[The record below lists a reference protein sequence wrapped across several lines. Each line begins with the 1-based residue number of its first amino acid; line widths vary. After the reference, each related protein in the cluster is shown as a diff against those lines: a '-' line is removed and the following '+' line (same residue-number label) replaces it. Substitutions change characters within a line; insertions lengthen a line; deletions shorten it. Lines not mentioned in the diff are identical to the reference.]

1 MEYSFFFFIFWKHM
15 FPKSLS
21 HGILFCFFFFLTF
34 LITNTQGVNGIGVNI
49 QVGMLVIRGPDWRYG
64 RQDGGDLNGKGLG
77 KKQLFGKVV
86 ELRPWITKFNGTDGT
101 TTGDPITVP
110 GSVRIQ
116 WLETKQVNV
125 YRYGAG
131 ECFVL
136 KRLFFSK
143 KYFFVFCFLFLLS
156 LP

>member
-1 MEYSFFFFIFWKHM
+1 MEYSSFFF
-15 FPKSLS
+15 
-21 HGILFCFFFFLTF
+21 FFFFLTF

-136 KRLFFSK
+136 KWLFSSK
-143 KYFFVFCFLFLLS
+143 NYFFCFLFLLS